1 VETKTQD
8 PNYIILDG
16 KLANAHTREIVPDD
30 VPILIIQGC
39 DNNAIAVASFYANIC
54 KNSSYRLS
62 IHDRINHFYHFSINN
77 HERMIEPDREAG
89 SDGI

>member
-30 VPILIIQGC
+30 VPILIIEGC
-39 DNNAIAVASFYANIC
+39 DNNAIAVATYYATIC
-54 KNSSYRLS
+54 KNSAYRLDV
-62 IHDRINHFYHFSINN
+62 HDMLNHLYHFSIKNP
-77 HERMIEPDREAG
+77 ERMVEPESRR
-89 SDGI
+89 